1 VEIWPAHRTSP
12 GRNWCLTPIL
22 RCLLLTLA
30 AVAASG
36 QALPEGD
43 GKDLVEAVCTACHEA
58 SNFTSQHMTKP
69 QWQAK
74 VLEMLQE
81 CPDVTQAERE
91 KIVDYL
97 ATNFPPVPPSKKP

>member
-1 VEIWPAHRTSP
+1 VGVAK
-12 GRNWCLTPIL
+12 
-22 RCLLLTLA
+22 LLVLALA
-30 AVAASG
+30 AVAASA
-36 QALPEGD
+36 QALPEGE
-43 GKDLVEAVCTACHEA
+43 GKDLVEAVCTACHDA
-58 SNFTSQHMTKP
+58 SNFTTKHMTKP

-97 ATNFPPVPPSKKP
+97 AKNFPATEK

>member
-1 VEIWPAHRTSP
+1 LIV
-12 GRNWCLTPIL
+12 
-22 RCLLLTLA
+22 A
-30 AVAASG
+30 ALAASG
-36 QALPEGD
+36 QALPEGE

-58 SNFTSQHMTKP
+58 SNFTTKRMTKP

-81 CPDVTQAERE
+81 CPDVTQQERE

-97 ATNFPPVPPSKKP
+97 AKNFPAPQK

>member
-1 VEIWPAHRTSP
+1 VDLGKP
-12 GRNWCLTPIL
+12 LIL
-22 RCLLLTLA
+22 ALA
-30 AVAASG
+30 AIAASG
-36 QALPEGD
+36 QGLPEGE
-43 GKDLVEAVCTACHEA
+43 GKDLVEAVCTACHDA
-58 SNFTSQHMTKP
+58 TNFTTKHMTKP

-97 ATNFPPVPPSKKP
+97 AKNFPAVQK